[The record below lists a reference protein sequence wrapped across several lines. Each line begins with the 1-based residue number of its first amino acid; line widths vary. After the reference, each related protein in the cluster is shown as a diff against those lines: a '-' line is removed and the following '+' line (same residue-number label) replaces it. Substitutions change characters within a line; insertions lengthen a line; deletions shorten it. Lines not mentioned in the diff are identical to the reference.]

1 MNENLYLYNFH
12 VTHVRDG
19 DSAVGDIDLGF
30 YHTLRKAVLRFA
42 HINTAEMKGEDKEA
56 GLVAKN
62 FVVERILNKDI
73 LIKVLQLNDK
83 YGRIVAEV
91 YYQDETSKVWIN
103 LNQELIEKG
112 LAVPFMTE
120 V

>member
-1 MNENLYLYNFH
+1 MNENLYLYSFH

-42 HINTAEMKGEDKEA
+42 HINTPELKGADK
-56 GLVAKN
+56 VAALAARTY
-62 FVVERILNKDI
+62 VEERIENKDVI
-73 LIKVLQLNDK
+73 IKVLQLNDK

-91 YYQDETSKVWIN
+91 FYLDGASKVWVN
-103 LNQELIEKG
+103 LNQELVDKG
-112 LAVPFMTE
+112 MAVPFMTE

>member
-30 YHTLRKAVLRFA
+30 FHTLRKAVLRFA
-42 HINTAEMKGEDKEA
+42 HINTPELKGEDKESA
-56 GLVAKN
+56 LKAKEY
-62 FVVERILNKDI
+62 VISKIENKDVI
-73 LIKVLQLNDK
+73 IKVLELNDK

-91 YYQDETSKVWIN
+91 FYKDEDSNIWTN
-103 LNQELIEKG
+103 LNNELVEKG
-112 LAVPFMTE
+112 MAVPFMTE